1 MKRVRLSFAR
11 FTLSRRSFAEKWP
24 VFRGSHRA
32 DITQQNLYLILAGK
46 AAAVAAFIAEDEHIS
61 PLDALTKFYA
71 SDTYR
76 RLEREETKLWHYGP
90 VALYQDYCLA

>member
-1 MKRVRLSFAR
+1 M
-11 FTLSRRSFAEKWP
+11 
-24 VFRGSHRA
+24 RA
-32 DITQQNLYLILAGK
+32 SITQQNLYLSLAGK

-76 RLEREETKLWHYGP
+76 RLEREETKFWHYGP

>member
-1 MKRVRLSFAR
+1 M
-11 FTLSRRSFAEKWP
+11 
-24 VFRGSHRA
+24 RA

-90 VALYQDYCLA
+90 VALYQDYCQA

>member
-1 MKRVRLSFAR
+1 M
-11 FTLSRRSFAEKWP
+11 
-24 VFRGSHRA
+24 RA

-76 RLEREETKLWHYGP
+76 RLERDETKLWHYGP

>member
-1 MKRVRLSFAR
+1 M
-11 FTLSRRSFAEKWP
+11 
-24 VFRGSHRA
+24 RA
-32 DITQQNLYLILAGK
+32 NITQQNLYLILAGK

>member
-1 MKRVRLSFAR
+1 M
-11 FTLSRRSFAEKWP
+11 
-24 VFRGSHRA
+24 RA
-32 DITQQNLYLILAGK
+32 DITQLNLYLILAGK

>member
-1 MKRVRLSFAR
+1 M
-11 FTLSRRSFAEKWP
+11 
-24 VFRGSHRA
+24 RA

-76 RLEREETKLWHYGP
+76 RLKPEETKLWHYGP
-90 VALYQDYCLA
+90 VALYQDYCMS

>member
-1 MKRVRLSFAR
+1 M
-11 FTLSRRSFAEKWP
+11 
-24 VFRGSHRA
+24 RA
-32 DITQQNLYLILAGK
+32 SITQQNLYLILAGK

>member
-1 MKRVRLSFAR
+1 M
-11 FTLSRRSFAEKWP
+11 
-24 VFRGSHRA
+24 RA

-61 PLDALTKFYA
+61 PLDALTRFYA

-90 VALYQDYCLA
+90 VALYQDYCMS

>member
-1 MKRVRLSFAR
+1 M
-11 FTLSRRSFAEKWP
+11 
-24 VFRGSHRA
+24 RA

-90 VALYQDYCLA
+90 VALYQDYCWG